1 MEPHKT
7 GWGAPSSA
15 AVALSG
21 GSNVLSLT
29 SVIEPSAGAERT
41 KEKRSGVHELWN
53 SDEYRSV
60 WWTVPLDGLGHDG
73 VKDAA
78 SIAEAQRLLARLKRH
93 SDPVLRHYGWT
104 VKHLKEHVGGPG
116 GMCYHDRQGTADITL
131 QLRQRPSRQCNAF
144 RSFRQLMGVMIHEM
158 THISGLGIE
167 DVHPPEFYEKN
178 REVWG
183 VYKRLLA
190 DGVSIVEGGK
200 EGGGAAG
207 EGEDFGEGDGSVEGG
222 CRSKRRLLGGGGG
235 GGGRRRSRARGGPS
249 GSSGAGGGKRKKP
262 ALGRKQKMI
271 DKRTVEGK
279 QLAAAQASRTPAE
292 AARQAALARVGQQ
305 PLSAREATKKRL
317 RETGGDADTAI
328 ELGSSDDDDNDEG
341 DDGDG
346 LFAPMEMIHEDTEEF
361 KEGDEEDE
369 DELHDGELHD
379 GPPGFCLCSKCA

>member
-1 MEPHKT
+1 MEP
-7 GWGAPSSA
+7 GWGEPSWA

-21 GSNVLSLT
+21 GSNVLTLQ

-60 WWTVPLDGLGHDG
+60 WWTVPLDGLGHGG

-78 SIAEAQRLLARLKRH
+78 SIAEAQRLLARLKKH

-116 GMCYHDRQGTADITL
+116 GMCYHDNQGTADITL
-131 QLRQRPSRQCNAF
+131 QLRQRPSKQCNAF
-144 RSFRQLMGVMIHEM
+144 RSFRQLMSVMIHEM

-178 REVWG
+178 GEVWG

-190 DGVSIVEGGK
+190 DGVSIVEGGQ
-200 EGGGAAG
+200 EGGGEG
-207 EGEDFGEGDGSVEGG
+207 EGGDFGEGGSSVEGG

-235 GGGRRRSRARGGPS
+235 GGGGGRKRSRASGGPS
-249 GSSGAGGGKRKKP
+249 GSSGAGGGRKKP

-271 DKRTVEGK
+271 DKRTVVGK
-279 QLAAAQASRTPAE
+279 QLVAAQASRTPAE

-305 PLSAREATKKRL
+305 PLSAREATRKRL
-317 RETGGDADTAI
+317 RETGGNADTAI
-328 ELGSSDDDDNDEG
+328 ELGSSDDDGNDEG
-341 DDGDG
+341 HDGGG
-346 LFAPMEMIHEDTEEF
+346 LFAPMERIHEDTEEF
-361 KEGDEEDE
+361 KGDDEDE

-379 GPPGFCLCSKCA
+379 GPPGFCMCSKCA

>member
-1 MEPHKT
+1 MEP
-7 GWGAPSSA
+7 GWGEPSWA
-15 AVALSG
+15 AVAISG
-21 GSNVLSLT
+21 GSNVLTLQ

-78 SIAEAQRLLARLKRH
+78 SIAEAQRLLARLKKH

-116 GMCYHDRQGTADITL
+116 GMCYHDNQGTADITL
-131 QLRQRPSRQCNAF
+131 QLRQRPSKQCNAF
-144 RSFRQLMGVMIHEM
+144 RSFRQLMSVMIHEM

-178 REVWG
+178 GEVWG

-190 DGVSIVEGGK
+190 DGVSIVEGGQ
-200 EGGGAAG
+200 EGGGEG
-207 EGEDFGEGDGSVEGG
+207 EGGDFGEGGGSVEGG

-235 GGGRRRSRARGGPS
+235 GGGGGRKRSRASGGPS
-249 GSSGAGGGKRKKP
+249 GSSGAGGGRKKP

-305 PLSAREATKKRL
+305 PLSAREATRKRL
-317 RETGGDADTAI
+317 RETGGNADTAI
-328 ELGSSDDDDNDEG
+328 ELGSSDDDGNDEG
-341 DDGDG
+341 HDGGG
-346 LFAPMEMIHEDTEEF
+346 LFAPMERIHEDTEEF
-361 KEGDEEDE
+361 KGDDEDE
-369 DELHDGELHD
+369 DELHD
-379 GPPGFCLCSKCA
+379 GPPGFCICSKCA